1 MREADD
7 QLEVLAM
14 PMIDLA
20 PAAREVE
27 RLLDGVK
34 ADHLTGPTPCG
45 GYSVADL
52 LDHLM
57 GLSLAFTWAA
67 RKTPPAGG
75 TSAPNPA
82 AENLDPQWR
91 TVLPQ
96 RLADLVAA
104 WRDPGAWAGMTEA
117 GGITMPAEQM
127 GAVALDELVL
137 HGWDLARA
145 TGQPFTCDPD
155 STATVLA
162 FTERPRNPAPPE
174 TGFSGR
180 LSLSRRMPR
189 PSTAHSGSLA
199 ATLPGRPAPDEF
211 W

>member
-1 MREADD
+1 MS
-7 QLEVLAM
+7 
-14 PMIDLA
+14 MIDLA

-34 ADHLTGPTPCG
+34 EDQLSGPTPCPD
-45 GYSVADL
+45 YSVAGL

-75 TSAPNPA
+75 TSAPNTA
-82 AENLDPQWR
+82 AGSLDPQWR
-91 TVLPQ
+91 TLLPQ

-104 WRDPGAWAGMTEA
+104 WRDPRAWEGMTEA
-117 GGITMPAEQM
+117 GGVTLPAEQM
-127 GAVALDELVL
+127 GAVALDELAL

-155 STATVLA
+155 STAVVLA
-162 FTERPRNPAPPE
+162 FTSATAEPGALRDGLFGPVVPVPADAPAFDRALGFAGRDPAWTPGPR
-174 TGFSGR
+174 
-180 LSLSRRMPR
+180 
-189 PSTAHSGSLA
+189 
-199 ATLPGRPAPDEF
+199 
-211 W
+211 